1 MGEKGKNTRERIKN
15 EARILFS
22 DRGYKD
28 VSMQD
33 ICNVTGLSK
42 GGLYRHFRDK
52 AEILLSLVSDEK
64 QITVLEDIAAG
75 KTATEILE
83 RLLHGHYRNMLN
95 EKDSLAYALY
105 EYAESEDSCILESV
119 SECDRRIWEELVK
132 YGIER
137 GEFNEISAEIVM
149 NTFLYAYRG
158 VRMWSRVL
166 VMNSDIYSTIIE
178 AVKVLLIKNYGRSGV
193 CRN

>member
-1 MGEKGKNTRERIKN
+1 MGEKGKNTKERIKN

-33 ICNVTGLSK
+33 ICNATGLSK
-42 GGLYRHFRDK
+42 GGLYRHFHDK

-64 QITVLEDIAAG
+64 HITVLEDIDAG

-83 RLLHGHYRNMLN
+83 RLLLEYYRNMLN

-119 SECDRRIWEELVK
+119 SEYDIRIWKELVK

-166 VMNSDIYSTIIE
+166 DMNSDIYSTIIE
-178 AVKVLLIKNYGRSGV
+178 AVKILLIKNYEGG
-193 CRN
+193 

>member
-1 MGEKGKNTRERIKN
+1 MGEKGKNTIERIKK

-28 VSMQD
+28 VTMQD
-33 ICNVTGLSK
+33 ICNATGLSK
-42 GGLYRHFRDK
+42 GGLYRHFHDK
-52 AEILLSLVSDEK
+52 AEILLSLVSEEK
-64 QITVLEDIAAG
+64 QITVLEDIKAG

-83 RLLHGHYRNMLN
+83 QLLLEYYRNMLN
-95 EKDSLAYALY
+95 ERDSLAYALY
-105 EYAESEDSCILESV
+105 EYAESEDHCVLVSV
-119 SECDRRIWEELVK
+119 SKYDIRIWNELVH

-137 GEFNEISAEIVM
+137 GEFNEINAEIVM

-166 VMNSDIYSTIIE
+166 DMNSDIYESLIE
-178 AVKVLLIKNYGRSGV
+178 AVKILLIKDYKGRLSV
-193 CRN
+193 